1 MNWFW
6 QRRRPSGGVL
16 ALRSRGDLGDTTRV
30 DFEEL
35 APDID
40 TFLGQAAYLQLGFF
54 ETLSELIALTPELA
68 QKESLSKAAGAALRK
83 HEELVGVIRERGD
96 DPTTLMLPFR
106 EPLDA
111 FRRATHGVR
120 PQETMLSVHI
130 TAGML
135 DDFYLALASSYGDTG
150 RRVARILRA
159 DDDRQAIVE
168 IIAETIASDVE
179 WKSLLAMWGR
189 RLVGDT
195 LLIARAALRP
205 TELRL
210 ADEEKVEPV
219 FTELM
224 AAHSRRMDAMGL
236 AGRLRPQPILSRTR
250 SCSSWVRRRRLIS
263 TSTGHVTTTGTTNA
277 ESHRSGFSSPTP
289 CPGQDHPDQ
298 RGGGCADERSDRRTA
313 QGAVRNQELEREADR
328 CADDERKKNLH
339 GSVESRYVARVRPRS
354 RRVATLRCRAR
365 CRRGLPSGR
374 CTRCPWCR

>member
-1 MNWFW
+1 MVNWFW
-6 QRRRPSGGVL
+6 KKRRPSGGVL

-96 DPTTLMLPFR
+96 DPTALMLPFR

-135 DDFYLALASSYGDTG
+135 DDFYLTLASSYGDTG
-150 RRVARILRA
+150 RRVARILGS

-168 IIAETIASDVE
+168 IIGETIASDIE

-205 TELRL
+205 SELRL

-236 AGRLRPQPILSRTR
+236 A
-250 SCSSWVRRRRLIS
+250 
-263 TSTGHVTTTGTTNA
+263 A
-277 ESHRSGFSSPTP
+277 
-289 CPGQDHPDQ
+289 
-298 RGGGCADERSDRRTA
+298 
-313 QGAVRNQELEREADR
+313 
-328 CADDERKKNLH
+328 
-339 GSVESRYVARVRPRS
+339 
-354 RRVATLRCRAR
+354 
-365 CRRGLPSGR
+365 
-374 CTRCPWCR
+374 

>member
-1 MNWFW
+1 MFDWLFGGS
-6 QRRRPSGGVL
+6 RRESRSL
-16 ALRSRGDLGDTTRV
+16 RLRSRDDPSTTTKV

-35 APDID
+35 APDVD

-54 ETLSELIALTPELA
+54 ETLSELIALTPELE
-68 QKESLSKAAGAALRK
+68 QKEALSRAAGAALTK
-83 HEELVGVIRERGD
+83 HEELVALIRERGD
-96 DPTTLMLPFR
+96 DPTALMLPFR

-111 FRRATHGVR
+111 FRRETHGVR

-130 TAGML
+130 IAGML
-135 DDFYLALASSYGDTG
+135 DDFYLALSASYGDTG

-168 IIAETIASDVE
+168 IITESIQSDAE

-205 TELRL
+205 TVLRI

-236 AGRLRPQPILSRTR
+236 A
-250 SCSSWVRRRRLIS
+250 
-263 TSTGHVTTTGTTNA
+263 A
-277 ESHRSGFSSPTP
+277 
-289 CPGQDHPDQ
+289 
-298 RGGGCADERSDRRTA
+298 
-313 QGAVRNQELEREADR
+313 
-328 CADDERKKNLH
+328 
-339 GSVESRYVARVRPRS
+339 
-354 RRVATLRCRAR
+354 
-365 CRRGLPSGR
+365 
-374 CTRCPWCR
+374 

>member
-1 MNWFW
+1 MVKWFW
-6 QRRRPSGGVL
+6 QRSRPASGGL
-16 ALRSRGDLGDTTRV
+16 SLRARGDFGGATRV

-68 QKESLSKAAGAALRK
+68 QKESLSRAAGAALRK
-83 HEELVGVIRERGD
+83 HEELVAVIRERGD
-96 DPTTLMLPFR
+96 DPTSLMLPFR

-111 FRRATHGVR
+111 FRRETHGVR
-120 PQETMLSVHI
+120 PHETMLSVHI

-135 DDFYLALASSYGDTG
+135 DDFYLALAASYGDTG

-168 IIAETIASDVE
+168 IIGARIASDE
-179 WKSLLAMWGR
+179 QWRSLLALWGR

-205 TELRL
+205 GELRV
-210 ADEEKVEPV
+210 ADEAKVEPV

-236 AGRLRPQPILSRTR
+236 A
-250 SCSSWVRRRRLIS
+250 
-263 TSTGHVTTTGTTNA
+263 A
-277 ESHRSGFSSPTP
+277 
-289 CPGQDHPDQ
+289 
-298 RGGGCADERSDRRTA
+298 
-313 QGAVRNQELEREADR
+313 
-328 CADDERKKNLH
+328 
-339 GSVESRYVARVRPRS
+339 
-354 RRVATLRCRAR
+354 
-365 CRRGLPSGR
+365 
-374 CTRCPWCR
+374 